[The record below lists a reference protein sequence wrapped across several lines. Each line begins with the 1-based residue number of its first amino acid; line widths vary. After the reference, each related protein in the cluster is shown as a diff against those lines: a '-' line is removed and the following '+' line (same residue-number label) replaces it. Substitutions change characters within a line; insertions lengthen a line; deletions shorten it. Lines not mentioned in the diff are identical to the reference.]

1 MLAGIILSL
10 RRKIVFKIQFKFFIQ
25 SITYSKLPVLP
36 QIFVVFKRSMLWN
49 GVRYRMKATFL
60 QAKKKLDIEMFS
72 YSNV

>member
-1 MLAGIILSL
+1 MLAGIIFSL
-10 RRKIVFKIQFKFFIQ
+10 RGKIVFNIRFKFFIQ

-36 QIFVVFKRSMLWN
+36 QIFVVFKRSMLWY

-60 QAKKKLDIEMFS
+60 QAKKRLDIEILT